1 MTYRIQVDG
10 LVRDATDDE
19 TKAIDADRAK
29 FVADKK
35 AKAKAQAAK
44 QALRQAVLDKLGLTA
59 DEAAALFGQI

>member
-29 FVADKK
+29 FVADKE
-35 AKAKAQAAK
+35 AKAEAQAAK
-44 QALRQAVLDKLGLTA
+44 AVARLALLTRLGITEE
-59 DEAAALFGQI
+59 EARLLLGGS